1 MAKNQAG
8 FFLLVAIV
16 LCFACF
22 PSQAAIKSYQFD
34 VQVSN
39 VSRLCHAKPI
49 VTVNGRYPG
58 PTIYA
63 REGDRVL
70 INVTNHAQYNISI
83 HWHGLKQYRNGWAD
97 GPAYI
102 TQCPIKTGNSY
113 VYDFNVT
120 GQRGTLW
127 WHAHIL
133 WLRATVYGAIVI
145 MPQQGTPFP
154 FPQPDREE
162 VIVLGE
168 WWNAD
173 VEAVENQGNQ
183 LGLPPNMS
191 DAHTINGKPGPLF
204 PCSEKHT
211 FAMEV
216 EQGKTYLLRIVNA
229 ALNDELFFALAG
241 HSMTVVEIDAV
252 YTKPF
257 STEAILIAP
266 GQTTNVLVQANQA
279 PSRYFMAARPFM
291 DVPIPVDNKTAT
303 AIFQYKGVSQA
314 VVPILPVLP
323 APNDTGFAT
332 DYNRKLRSLNSPK
345 YPANVPQTV
354 DRNLFFTIG
363 LGANPCPTCLNGT
376 RLTASLNNISFV
388 MPQTAL
394 LQAHYFD
401 MKGVFALDFPDKP
414 PTPFNYTGA
423 PLTANLKTSKGT
435 RLSKI
440 AFNSTVELVLQDTN
454 LLSVESHPFHL
465 HGYNFFVVGTG
476 VGNFNPAKDPAG
488 YNLVDPPERN
498 TVGVPTGGWTAIR
511 FRADNP
517 GVWFLH
523 CHLELHTG
531 WGLKTAFVV
540 EDGAGPD
547 QTKASE
553 DGCVYASQCKR
564 LQEAA

>member
-1 MAKNQAG
+1 MAMTKTFSSG
-8 FFLLVAIV
+8 SFFFLLCLLGFVSIPAD
-16 LCFACF
+16 
-22 PSQAAIKSYQFD
+22 AAVKTYQFD
-34 VQVSN
+34 IQVKN

-49 VTVNGRYPG
+49 VTVNGMFPG

-70 INVTNHAQYNISI
+70 INVTNFAHYNMSI
-83 HWHGLKQYRNGWAD
+83 HWHGLKQFRNGWAD

-102 TQCPIKTGNSY
+102 TQCPIQSGHSY
-113 VYDFNVT
+113 TYDFNVT

-127 WHAHIL
+127 WHAHIF

-145 MPQQGTPFP
+145 MPKQGTPFP
-154 FPQPDREE
+154 FPQPYRETN
-162 VIVLGE
+162 IILGE
-168 WWNAD
+168 WWNND
-173 VEAVENQGNQ
+173 VEEIVKQGNK
-183 LGLPPNMS
+183 LGLPPNAS

-216 EQGKTYLLRIVNA
+216 EQGKTYLLRIINA
-229 ALNDELFFALAG
+229 ALNDELFFAVAG
-241 HSMTVVEIDAV
+241 HNMTVVEIDAV

-257 STEAILIAP
+257 TTQAILVAP

-279 PSRYFMAARPFM
+279 AGRYFMGARPFM
-291 DVPIPVDNKTAT
+291 DAPLTVDNKTAT
-303 AIFQYKGVSQA
+303 AILQYKGVPNT
-314 VVPILPVLP
+314 VLPILPQLP
-323 APNDTGFAT
+323 LPNDTAFALS
-332 DYNRKLRSLNSPK
+332 YNAKLRSLNSPL
-345 YPANVPQTV
+345 YPANVPLKV
-354 DRNLFFTIG
+354 DRHLFYTVG
-363 LGANPCPTCLNGT
+363 LGINQCATCLNGT
-376 RLTASLNNISFV
+376 QLTASLNNITFV
-388 MPQTAL
+388 MPHIGL
-394 LQAHYFD
+394 LQAHYFNI
-401 MKGVFALDFPDKP
+401 KGVFTADFPDRP
-414 PTPFNYTGA
+414 PKPFNYTGA
-423 PLTANLKTSKGT
+423 PLTANLGTTLGT

-454 LLSVESHPFHL
+454 LLTVESHPFHL

-476 VGNFNPAKDPAG
+476 IGNFDPAKDPAK

-517 GVWFLH
+517 GVWFMH

-540 EDGAGPD
+540 ENGKGPNQSILPPPKD
-547 QTKASE
+547 LPP
-553 DGCVYASQCKR
+553 C
-564 LQEAA
+564 